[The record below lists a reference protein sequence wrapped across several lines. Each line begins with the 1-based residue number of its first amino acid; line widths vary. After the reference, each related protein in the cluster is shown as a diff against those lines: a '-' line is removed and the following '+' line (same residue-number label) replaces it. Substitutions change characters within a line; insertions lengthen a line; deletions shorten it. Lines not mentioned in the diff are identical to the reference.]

1 MTIPFAIQ
9 HIDHVVLRTANPERL
24 EAFYTAVIGC
34 PVVKRQD
41 KIGLVQL
48 RAGHALIDI
57 LAVQPG
63 DAATAP
69 HGSATGNMD
78 HLCLR
83 IEPFDIDA
91 LRRHFA
97 AHGITIGDRVAPLR
111 SRRQR
116 TVCLFRG
123 SGRQSHRAKGPARA
137 GSVSA
142 APAHLVWCP
151 CHLRRG
157 PSTGLSDHGMD
168 APLHPRLS

>member
-41 KIGLVQL
+41 KIGLTQL

-97 AHGITIGDRVAPLR
+97 AHGITIGDVLPRFGAE
-111 SRRQR
+111 
-116 TVCLFRG
+116 G
-123 SGRQSHRAKGPARA
+123 SGPSVYLEDPEGNRIELKGPP
-137 GSVSA
+137 
-142 APAHLVWCP
+142 AP
-151 CHLRRG
+151 G
-157 PSTGLSDHGMD
+157 P
-168 APLHPRLS
+168 